1 MKKNRT
7 NIDISDSCVTMSIG
21 CIENI
26 KTNRNGKVK
35 YEILFKDR
43 HGKQHKE
50 WSDWV
55 FPSGY
60 TAGASIPVK
69 SLDVPGTF
77 GLISVLLEVNGVTQ
91 RRVEPFVAF
100 TTISVVGAA
109 LAGYAIGKSRNK

>member
-1 MKKNRT
+1 MKKNR
-7 NIDISDSCVTMSIG
+7 NHIDISDSCVTMSIG

-43 HGKQHKE
+43 YGKQHKE

-60 TAGASIPVK
+60 NAGASIPVK

-77 GLISVLLEVNGVTQ
+77 GLVSVLLEVNGVTQ
-91 RRVEPFVAF
+91 RRVEPFVAA

-109 LAGYAIGKSRNK
+109 LVGYAIGKRRK